1 MTPREQAKA
10 LLLLQ
15 AWRRLVQDGRGN
27 VDQLLATTVEFLTL
41 ELSATSRPTEAPVVT
56 LEPRRCAASAIPK
69 TCASFARTQVV
80 VDDAPLRVQPD
91 PLSRAHRPAPDPAS
105 GTSIGELLLLGGRA
119 EMSPFGGGKRRAR
132 AHLSRG

>member
-41 ELSATSRPTEAPVVT
+41 EIVEELSTEV
-56 LEPRRCAASAIPK
+56 RS
-69 TCASFARTQVV
+69 
-80 VDDAPLRVQPD
+80 
-91 PLSRAHRPAPDPAS
+91 
-105 GTSIGELLLLGGRA
+105 
-119 EMSPFGGGKRRAR
+119 
-132 AHLSRG
+132 